1 MDKGALNGQGCH
13 QWTRVPSM
21 DKGAL
26 NEQEEIVQLGLKQ
39 KEEQNTP

>member
-1 MDKGALNGQGCH
+1 MKGCP

-26 NEQEEIVQLGLKQ
+26 NGQEDIVQFGLKQ